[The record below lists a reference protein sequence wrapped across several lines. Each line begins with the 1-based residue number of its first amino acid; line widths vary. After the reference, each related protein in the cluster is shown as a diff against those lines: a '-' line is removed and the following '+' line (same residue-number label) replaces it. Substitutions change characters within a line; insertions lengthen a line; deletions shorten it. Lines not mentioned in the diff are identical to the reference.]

1 MKKYKIL
8 LATAALLGLS
18 SCIEETLPT
27 EYVLND
33 QIQASESALE
43 GMVNSIYTSMCG
55 YKNDDGGIEMISYGS
70 MRAMLEHSTTQFV
83 CSGAN
88 GSLLLWS
95 DQCNR
100 LQSWVISFLSVLFL
114 YQECERYYQHD

>member
-88 GSLLLWS
+88 GY
-95 DQCNR
+95 NTMGA
-100 LQSWVISFLSVLFL
+100 
-114 YQECERYYQHD
+114 Y

>member
-8 LATAALLGLS
+8 LAAAALLGLS

-33 QIQASESALE
+33 QIQASESALQ
-43 GMVNSIYTSMCG
+43 GMVNSIYTSMGG
-55 YKNDDGGIEMISYGS
+55 YINDDGGIEMISYGS

-88 GSLLLWS
+88 GYNTMGAYCYGAISATGS
-95 DQCNR
+95 NR
-100 LQSWVISFLSVLFL
+100 GL
-114 YQECERYYQHD
+114 YPSYLYYS